1 MTDITQDKM
10 EAAMTFLAE
19 TDSSFATAKTNLE
32 RMDILRK
39 RVRQRIFLTEEGSV
53 ALREAKADTHEDV
66 IAADDNYIAA
76 LLAYEK
82 LKAQRQR
89 AESVKDVWRTI
100 EASRRRA

>member
-1 MTDITQDKM
+1 M
-10 EAAMTFLAE
+10 EAAMNFLAE
-19 TDSSFATAKTNLE
+19 TDSQFASAKTNLE

-39 RVRQRIFLTEEGSV
+39 RVRQRIFLTEEGGV

-66 IAADDNYIAA
+66 MAADDNYISAFA
-76 LLAYEK
+76 AYEK

-89 AESVKDVWRTI
+89 AELVVDVFRTL